1 MQKAP
6 SGNGTIKSSG
16 NIINIAAN
24 KPVSAEYHQNQ
35 NLSIHQLFFCFAQ
48 PLQHQQQPTQQYS
61 SNIPTHKPN
70 NFQQTLPRY
79 NPPPQLNPAR
89 RLVQRGRY
97 STGTTS
103 LIPAPGS
110 AHPPLISPALSTASS
125 AQASIQGP
133 ENQPKSHLA
142 YPSRIPSDMLKFQV
156 RKSDGDAAPPSGHPH
171 GNTNAQLQVSQN
183 LLIGRRHARKVV
195 DPLRSGESFPHPSA
209 ACIFARSIAVTLF
222 FFIFSTA

>member
-6 SGNGTIKSSG
+6 SGNGTLKLTG
-16 NIINIAAN
+16 NIINTAAN
-24 KPVSAEYHQNQ
+24 KPVSYANYQNK
-35 NLSIHQLFFCFAQ
+35 NLSINQVFLCFDQ
-48 PLQHQQQPTQQYS
+48 PLQQQPPTQQYS

-110 AHPPLISPALSTASS
+110 QQQHHPSLISPALSTTSS
-125 AQASIQGP
+125 AQASVQGQDA
-133 ENQPKSHLA
+133 QPKSG
-142 YPSRIPSDMLKFQV
+142 YPSRIPNDMLKFQV
-156 RKSDGDAAPPSGHPH
+156 RKSDADAAPPSAHSH
-171 GNTNAQLQVSQN
+171 GTTNAQIQVSQVEKFLSVKEKN
-183 LLIGRRHARKVV
+183 SGDHKKFHKV
-195 DPLRSGESFPHPSA
+195 D
-209 ACIFARSIAVTLF
+209 C
-222 FFIFSTA
+222 